1 MNFYMF
7 ARILKGAP
15 FGNENA
21 KGHGGHKSVTGKD
34 AIKRLLKE
42 GWEVARVKGSHHI
55 MKKAG
60 FAPVPVP
67 QHTKDLGIGLLKA
80 ISKSTGI
87 EF

>member
-1 MNFYMF
+1 MRFNMF

-21 KGHGGHKSVTGKD
+21 KGGHKSVTGKD

-42 GWEVARVKGSHHI
+42 GWEVSRVKGSHHI

-60 FAPVPVP
+60 FPPVPVP
-67 QHTKDLGIGLLKA
+67 QHTKDLGIGLLKS

-87 EF
+87 TF